1 MISIIIPKNSLADL
15 INAGMTHRFYYK
27 KGEQVNL
34 NIINTEEKED
44 IWKNINTYV
53 EEDGTLLI
61 LNFPLPSDLNILK
74 NLKLE
79 PYDYPILYLPSNKIP
94 ITPKYKSILLEKGIV
109 SMPKRKLYKCFPG
122 EYNDK
127 IEKKWIEISKLI
139 SLTAKPKDLNEKY
152 VNIIKG
158 ILKTAENNP
167 KLVIEKISNNDVNYF
182 LNESQNSPTE
192 DLKHIQGS
200 DYEIIETNSKK
211 EELIPL
217 AFNHF
222 LNHRKNIIGVKGIDS
237 FLILTVAPTFAFHIF
252 EDYEF
257 NTEGLWKFGDNA
269 GIFINIKNESDMPFL
284 VGRLSQKKIFMEF
297 GSPKY
302 VVKKTLTR
310 KLFGGKGPGGR
321 SYRGVKDN
329 YPSIEKFKNIIS
341 LPINAFENVI
351 HVFHETGT
359 SYKIFM

>member
-1 MISIIIPKNSLADL
+1 MKSIIIPKNSLADL
-15 INAGMTHRFYYK
+15 INAGMTVRFYKK
-27 KGEQVNL
+27 KGEEINL
-34 NIINTEEKED
+34 NIINAEEKEEV
-44 IWKNINTYV
+44 WKNIKSYAV
-53 EEDGTLLI
+53 EEGTLLI
-61 LNFPLPSDLNILK
+61 LNFPLPSDLKILK
-74 NLKLE
+74 NLNLE
-79 PYDYPILYLPSNKIP
+79 PYDYPILYLPSIKIP
-94 ITPKYKSILLEKGIV
+94 ITPIYKKILLEKGIV
-109 SMPKRKLYKCFPG
+109 SMPKRQLYKCFPG
-122 EYNDK
+122 EYTDK
-127 IEKKWIEISKLI
+127 IEKKWIEMSKLI
-139 SLTAKPKDLNEKY
+139 SLPVKPKNLNEKY

-167 KLVIEKISNNDVNYF
+167 KLVIDKISNNDINFF
-182 LNESQNSPTE
+182 LDESQNSSTE

-200 DYEIIETNSKK
+200 DYEIIETNSKR

-217 AFNHF
+217 AFYHF
-222 LNHRKNIIGVKGIDS
+222 LRHRKNIIGVKGIDS
-237 FLILTVAPTFAFHIF
+237 FLIHTVAPTIAFHIF
-252 EDYEF
+252 KDYEI

-269 GIFINIKNESDMPFL
+269 SMFIDIKEESDMPFL

-341 LPINAFENVI
+341 LPINASENVI
-351 HVFHETGT
+351 HVFQETGT
-359 SYKIFM
+359 KYEILI